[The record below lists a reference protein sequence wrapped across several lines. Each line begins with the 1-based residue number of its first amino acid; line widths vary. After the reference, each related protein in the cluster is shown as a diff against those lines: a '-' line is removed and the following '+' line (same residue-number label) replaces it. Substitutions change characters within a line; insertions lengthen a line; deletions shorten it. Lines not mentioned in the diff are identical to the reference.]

1 LRNSAG
7 AAFGERADEFANFYF
22 GGFGNNYV
30 DRGEIKRYREY
41 YAMPGFELNEVGG
54 RNFAA
59 TMLEWNLPP
68 LRFNRAGSPG
78 FYMSWARPAIFA
90 RHLTTNLDDSAIR
103 REVQSAGLQV
113 DLRFT
118 ILSRMDM
125 TLSFGYARGFG
136 DNVVEDQDE
145 FMVSLKIL

>member
-1 LRNSAG
+1 MDS
-7 AAFGERADEFANFYF
+7 
-22 GGFGNNYV
+22 
-30 DRGEIKRYREY
+30 GEIKRYREY
-41 YAMPGFELNEVGG
+41 YAMPGYELNEIGG

-68 LRFNRAGSPG
+68 LRFDRAGKPG

-103 REVQSAGLQV
+103 REVQNVGMQV

-118 ILSRMDM
+118 IMSRMDM
-125 TLSFGYARGFG
+125 TLSLGYARGFG

>member
-1 LRNSAG
+1 
-7 AAFGERADEFANFYF
+7 
-22 GGFGNNYV
+22 
-30 DRGEIKRYREY
+30 
-41 YAMPGFELNEVGG
+41 
-54 RNFAA
+54 
-59 TMLEWNLPP
+59 
-68 LRFNRAGSPG
+68 
-78 FYMSWARPAIFA
+78 MSWARPAIFA

-118 ILSRMDM
+118 VLSRMDM